1 MCEYDNN
8 CKLCIK
14 IGYIFNIDIGDYSHD
29 ELSSYLYEDNSGS
42 SQQNSSKYLLYNKR
56 FSWNTTQKQFL
67 NKHYNQYNHIGI
79 HDINKNRINIIYTTL
94 CNMNNNNNNNNIV
107 TTKRIKNWFKNKREQ
122 QKMKK

>member
-1 MCEYDNN
+1 MTCDYGQN
-8 CKLCIK
+8 CKICFK
-14 IGYIFNIDIGDYSHD
+14 SEYCSFDIGDYSHD
-29 ELSSYLYEDNSGS
+29 ELSSYLYEDNSVS

-79 HDINKNRINIIYTTL
+79 HDINKNRINIMYTTL
-94 CNMNNNNNNNNIV
+94 CSMNNNNNNIV